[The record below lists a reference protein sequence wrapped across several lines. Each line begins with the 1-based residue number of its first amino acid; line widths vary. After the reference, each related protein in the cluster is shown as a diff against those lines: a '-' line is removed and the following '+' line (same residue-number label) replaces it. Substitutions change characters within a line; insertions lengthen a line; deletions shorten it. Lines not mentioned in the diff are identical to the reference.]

1 MDDED
6 DDVKPR
12 PLQEMLNDTT
22 RIAYY
27 EGYLSSVLQAMR
39 CHAELTSKLD
49 LDIKLYCH
57 ERERSLSAFRVV

>member
-39 CHAELTSKLD
+39 CHAELTSKFD
-49 LDIKLYCH
+49 LDIKLYP
-57 ERERSLSAFRVV
+57 RA